1 MIAEEVRPDEFLVI
15 VNHTLE
21 EEGGYVNDPTDSGG
35 ETNYCIS
42 KRAYPDLN
50 IFELTEDDA
59 IDIYWKDYWLRGKC
73 DKVPHKLQ
81 SIYFDMCVNF
91 GISGAIKVLQET
103 ANGKGADIEVDGRI
117 GPNTIKAIQNLSLER
132 VRAFRVL
139 KFAKIVINKPEQVKF
154 WYGWYRRSLKV

>member
-1 MIAEEVRPDEFLVI
+1 MIIEDERAQEFFVI
-15 VNHTLE
+15 VNQTLE
-21 EEGGYVNDPTDSGG
+21 EEGGYVNDPDDSGG
-35 ETNYCIS
+35 ETNYGIS
-42 KRAYPDLN
+42 KRAYPELD
-50 IFELTEDDA
+50 IFKLTEDDA
-59 IDIYWKDYWLRGKC
+59 IDIYWNDYWVRGKC
-73 DKVPHKLQ
+73 DKVPRKLQ

-103 ANGKGADIEVDGRI
+103 ARGKGSDIKVDGKI
-117 GPNTIKAIQNLSLER
+117 GPNTIRAIKGLSLER

>member
-1 MIAEEVRPDEFLVI
+1 MIAEEVRSDEFFEI

-21 EEGGYVNDPTDSGG
+21 EEGGYVNDPTDKGG
-35 ETNYCIS
+35 ETNYGIS

-73 DKVPHKLQ
+73 DKVPVKLQ
-81 SIYFDMCVNF
+81 AIYFDMCVNF

-103 ANGKGADIEVDGRI
+103 ANGKGANIEVDGKI
-117 GPNTIKAIQNLSLER
+117 GPNTIKAIQGVSLER

-139 KFAKIVINKPEQVKF
+139 KFAKIVINKPEQIKF

>member
-1 MIAEEVRPDEFLVI
+1 MAEERPQEFFEI

-21 EEGGYVNDPTDSGG
+21 EEGGYVNDPTDKGG
-35 ETNYCIS
+35 ETNYGIS
-42 KRAYPDLN
+42 KRAYPKLN

-59 IDIYWKDYWLRGKC
+59 IDIYWKDYWIRGKC
-73 DKVPHKLQ
+73 DKVPVKLQ
-81 SIYFDMCVNF
+81 AIYFDMCVNF

-103 ANGKGADIEVDGRI
+103 ANGKGAGIGVDGKI

-139 KFAKIVINKPEQVKF
+139 KFAKIVIANPKQMKF
-154 WYGWYRRSLKV
+154 WYGWYRRSLKI